1 MRRLIPLA
9 AWLVSSTITPW
20 PPSPPDRR
28 VVDTVI
34 AGDEVSEAQHGYLGD
49 RQQIEMVHGQR
60 ARRVTSSVRYTL
72 TTFDDT
78 EVTVACTFLG
88 ATPAQYDLLV
98 HDRVVATKQITPHGD
113 TPTVVEVDVPFP
125 LTKGQATTVITLRPR
140 DGATLLVQAV
150 RTIQEHNERPQ

>member
-1 MRRLIPLA
+1 MRRLMPLA
-9 AWLVSSTITPW
+9 AWLVSSAMTPW
-20 PPSPPDRR
+20 PPSLPDRR
-28 VVDTVI
+28 VVDTVV
-34 AGDEVSEAQHGYLGD
+34 AGDEASEAQHGYLGD
-49 RQQIEMVHGQR
+49 RRQIDIVHGQR

-125 LTKGQATTVITLRPR
+125 LTKGQATIVVTLRAHH
-140 DGATLLVQAV
+140 GASLLLHEV
-150 RTIQEHNERPQ
+150 RTIQEHNERPL

>member
-1 MRRLIPLA
+1 M
-9 AWLVSSTITPW
+9 V
-20 PPSPPDRR
+20 
-28 VVDTVI
+28 
-34 AGDEVSEAQHGYLGD
+34 AGDEVSEGQHGYLGD
-49 RQQIEMVHGQR
+49 RRQIDIVHGQR

-125 LTKGQATTVITLRPR
+125 LTKGQATIVVTLRAHH
-140 DGATLLVQAV
+140 GASLLLHEV
-150 RTIQEHNERPQ
+150 RTIQEHNERPL

>member
-1 MRRLIPLA
+1 MRRLMPLA
-9 AWLVSSTITPW
+9 AWLVSSAMTPW
-20 PPSPPDRR
+20 PPSLPDRR
-28 VVDTVI
+28 VVDTVV
-34 AGDEVSEAQHGYLGD
+34 AGDEVSEGQHGYLGD
-49 RQQIEMVHGQR
+49 RQQIDVVHGQR

-88 ATPAQYDLLV
+88 ATPGRYDLLV

-125 LTKGQATTVITLRPR
+125 LTRGQATIVVTLRAHH
-140 DGATLLVQAV
+140 GASLLLHEV
-150 RTIQEHNERPQ
+150 RTIQEHNERPL

>member
-1 MRRLIPLA
+1 MRRLMPLA
-9 AWLVSSTITPW
+9 AWLVSSAMTPW
-20 PPSPPDRR
+20 PPSLPDRR
-28 VVDTVI
+28 VVDTVV
-34 AGDEVSEAQHGYLGD
+34 AGDEVSEGQHGYLGD
-49 RQQIEMVHGQR
+49 RQQIDVVHGQH

-125 LTKGQATTVITLRPR
+125 LTKGQATIVVTLRAHH
-140 DGATLLVQAV
+140 GASLLLHEV
-150 RTIQEHNERPQ
+150 RTIQEHNEHPL